1 MATGLNIPNTVI
13 NNVNK
18 GVGLEFSDLG
28 DKSEKIFKVL
38 KNSKESFE
46 NYFNLFQQRN
56 FNSDLGDVFPDVRVD
71 NLDRVLSRLKL
82 ALNLLNPSVKEVN
95 RVLSEFSNLTKKVD
109 EIREI
114 TQNIE
119 FSDDFIRLSEI
130 ENSLNNNYLKLNS
143 VEKLKLHLNPLIP
156 NVDITPS
163 LSDKESL
170 EEISAIITASE
181 QLKISKQFCENLNQ
195 FLQKTESTDYK
206 IVNESLSSINKSFDH
221 VCQLC
226 FEVLCKEMDR
236 ISVLSSR
243 LNCDSGVINEPL
255 INIPNTQDTLN
266 IISIFEDHDTQY
278 ATNHNINTVNTNYGN
293 DVNHPNNTDPVNRL
307 TSMNS
312 LTSINRLN
320 TVNSLN
326 SVTEQSYSMR
336 LLKIMITSG
345 EKLEQLLSYCIEFL
359 SNLSRKRYSAL
370 LQYIKP
376 KNRDN
381 NSVYDVFMNLQLVI
395 SLIKSSVISLY
406 TNCELDLYTQNHQD
420 FKVLTAQEYIHKVT
434 ETLIPLLE
442 NKLDTIITHDSVV
455 SEDEHITD
463 VTENITIG
471 PVMGLNEIVELY
483 TAIQICHFYYNKIS
497 NILKPPYLQVY
508 NTISS
513 FETFNSSSLT
523 KNTSVLG
530 SPNDT
535 LNDTPNDSVNNV
547 DGPVLISFNRLCNN
561 WNEMI
566 MLKLQKSITIPLS
579 SQDFKGH
586 ESEVLNTIANFLSE
600 IVSIQLEYSVS
611 DDLVTILEMTIN
623 PVINWCQRVSN
634 SLPNGYIFLLNS
646 YSTLLSSIQSP
657 LVDKSFKLLLEE
669 LKEFV
674 IESLVNG
681 MIPTIITALGGKLIE
696 LESHQVESNDTFL
709 HNVKSVIFTDGI
721 LEFVPSEQL
730 SQLDSTNLKS
740 ILKRIY
746 IYLAKVY
753 QTNLN
758 DDISNKLITLSN
770 TYS

>member
-1 MATGLNIPNTVI
+1 MATGLNIPNTVT

-28 DKSEKIFKVL
+28 DKSEKILKVL

-46 NYFNLFQQRN
+46 NYFNLFQQGN
-56 FNSDLGDVFPDVRVD
+56 FNSDSTDVFPDVRVD

-114 TQNIE
+114 TKNIE

-143 VEKLKLHLNPLIP
+143 VEKLKLYLNPLIP

-163 LSDKESL
+163 LSDTESL

-195 FLQKTESTDYK
+195 FLQKTQSTSYK
-206 IVNESLSSINKSFDH
+206 IVNESLSAINKSFDH

-226 FEVLCKEMDR
+226 FDVLCKEMDR

-278 ATNHNINTVNTNYGN
+278 ITNHNINTVNTNYGN
-293 DVNHPNNTDPVNRL
+293 DVNHPNNTDHINRL

-312 LTSINRLN
+312 LNSVNKLN
-320 TVNSLN
+320 SMKSLN

-336 LLKIMITSG
+336 LLKIMIMSG
-345 EKLEQLLSYCIEFL
+345 EKLEQFLSYCIEFL

-406 TNCELDLYTQNHQD
+406 TNCELDLYSQNHRD
-420 FKVLTAQEYIHKVT
+420 FNVLTAQEYIHKVT

-463 VTENITIG
+463 VSEHMTIG
-471 PVMGLNEIVELY
+471 PVMGLNEIIELY

-513 FETFNSSSLT
+513 FETLNSSSLT
-523 KNTSVLG
+523 KNTSV
-530 SPNDT
+530 PPTMND
-535 LNDTPNDSVNNV
+535 NPSDSVNDSLNV

-579 SQDFKGH
+579 SQDFKGF
-586 ESEVLNTIANFLSE
+586 ESEILNTIANFLSE

-674 IESLVNG
+674 IDSFVNDI
-681 MIPTIITALGGKLIE
+681 IPTIITALGGKLIE
-696 LESHQVESNDTFL
+696 LESHQVECNDTFL

-721 LEFVPSEQL
+721 LEFIPPEQL

-740 ILKRIY
+740 IFKRIY

-758 DDISNKLITLSN
+758 DDISNKLITLAN